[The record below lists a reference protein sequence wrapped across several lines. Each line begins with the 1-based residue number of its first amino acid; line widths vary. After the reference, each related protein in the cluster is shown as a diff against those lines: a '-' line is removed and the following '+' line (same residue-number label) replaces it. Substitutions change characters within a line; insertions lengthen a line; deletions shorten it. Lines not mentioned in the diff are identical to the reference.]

1 MIRVTRRYHLVEAG
15 VKPTT
20 NAGLWLD
27 KYIRDQD
34 RSSDARASLVEQV
47 AAIRQP
53 ECYSVWFSRWKQCL
67 EGSGA
72 SCRRA
77 TVTGRMAVGL
87 GEDSVLETSIML
99 HHTLG
104 VPYIPGTAL
113 KGLASSF
120 ARQWLGD
127 DWQPGA
133 ASRAHS
139 VMFGDSDSASYLT
152 FFDAMPVPGTSRLL
166 PDVMTV
172 HHPDYY
178 QTGNVPPADW
188 DGPNPVPFLSADGVY
203 LIALAGPEEWVTA
216 AFDLL
221 KHSLEIAGVGAKTSS
236 GYGRLSLELGPPVPP
251 VEPEQK
257 EVADLIQ
264 QIEVLPNSAVAGSI
278 HGIFEQWQRLE
289 AEPEQ
294 KRRVAKAIIEKV
306 KQAGRENKSRD
317 KAWYRELLG
326 ALQ

>member
-1 MIRVTRRYHLVEAG
+1 MSKVTRRDCLAEELVR
-15 VKPTT
+15 PTT

-27 KYIRDQD
+27 KYIRDQV

-47 AAIRQP
+47 AAMRQP
-53 ECYSVWFSRWKQCL
+53 GCYSDWFKRWEQCL
-67 EGSGA
+67 LGYGA

-104 VPYIPGTAL
+104 VPCIPGTAL

-120 ARQWLGD
+120 ARQRLGD
-127 DWQPGA
+127 DWRPGA
-133 ASRAHS
+133 ASRAYS
-139 VMFGDSDSASYLT
+139 VMFGDADSAGYVT
-152 FFDAMPVPGTSRLL
+152 FFDAMPVPGTSRLF

-172 HHPDYY
+172 HHANYY

-188 DGPNPVPFLSADGVY
+188 DGPNPVPFLSADGAY

-221 KHSLEIAGVGAKTSS
+221 KHSLELAGVGAKTSS
-236 GYGRLSLELGPPVPP
+236 GYGRLSLELGPPV
-251 VEPEQK
+251 ELEQK

-264 QIEVLPNSAVAGSI
+264 QIEALPNAAVAGSI
-278 HGIFEQWQRLE
+278 HGVFEQWQRLD
-289 AEPEQ
+289 AESEQ
-294 KRRVAKAIIEKV
+294 KRRVASAIVEKV
-306 KQAGRENKSRD
+306 KHAGRENKSRD
-317 KAWYRELLG
+317 KAWYRELLSS
-326 ALQ
+326 LQ